1 MKKKTI
7 LLILIFFVVSS
18 CGFKPI
24 YSSKK
29 TNFDLVKIETL
40 EKNKI
45 NSKIQNNLNNISN
58 DESINKYKL
67 VINSNKEKRISSKD
81 KKGNAQTLTMVI
93 STSIKIYKENNIISD
108 INFSEEFRYD
118 NNSNKFDLSQYENN
132 IENNLVDKII
142 SNIISHILSLE
153 AW

>member
-153 AW
+153 A

>member
-1 MKKKTI
+1 MKKKII

-153 AW
+153 A

>member
-1 MKKKTI
+1 MPLHT
-7 LLILIFFVVSS
+7 LSIFFVVSS

-81 KKGNAQTLTMVI
+81 KKVNAQTLTMVI
-93 STSIKIYKENNIISD
+93 STSIKIYKEWTN
-108 INFSEEFRYD
+108 
-118 NNSNKFDLSQYENN
+118 
-132 IENNLVDKII
+132 
-142 SNIISHILSLE
+142 
-153 AW
+153 